1 MQEAIPYKSWQPLH
15 TRTHFINNNTNL
27 PQLVSSKA
35 LKAEESE
42 NIMLNMV
49 AENAVIVIAR
59 RGCCMSHVVKRL
71 LLGLGVN
78 PAVYEVD
85 EKDESWQP
93 LHTRTHFINN
103 NTNLPQLVSSKAL
116 KAEESENI
124 MLNMVAENAVIVIA
138 RRGCCMSHVVKRL
151 LLGLGV
157 NPAVYEVDEKDEV
170 GVVKELEMIS
180 NGKDGK
186 VQFPAVFIGGRL
198 FGGLDRV
205 MATHISGELVPIL
218 KEAGALTHFIN
229 NNTNL
234 PQLVSSK
241 ALKAEESE
249 NIMLNMVAEN
259 AVIVIA
265 RRGCCMSHVV
275 KRLLLGLGVNP
286 AVYEVDEKDEVG
298 VVKELEMISN
308 GKDGKV
314 QFPAVFIGGRLFG
327 GLDRVMATHISGELV
342 PILKEAGA
350 LWL

>member
-15 TRTHFINNNTNL
+15 TRTHFINNNTNI

-35 LKAEESE
+35 LK
-42 NIMLNMV
+42 
-49 AENAVIVIAR
+49 
-59 RGCCMSHVVKRL
+59 
-71 LLGLGVN
+71 
-78 PAVYEVD
+78 
-85 EKDESWQP
+85 
-93 LHTRTHFINN
+93 T
-103 NTNLPQLVSSKAL
+103 
-116 KAEESENI
+116 
-124 MLNMVAENAVIVIA
+124 
-138 RRGCCMSHVVKRL
+138 
-151 LLGLGV
+151 
-157 NPAVYEVDEKDEV
+157 
-170 GVVKELEMIS
+170 
-180 NGKDGK
+180 
-186 VQFPAVFIGGRL
+186 
-198 FGGLDRV
+198 
-205 MATHISGELVPIL
+205 
-218 KEAGALTHFIN
+218 
-229 NNTNL
+229 
-234 PQLVSSK
+234 
-241 ALKAEESE
+241 EESE